1 MLAPQIGPLRR
12 KQVQFSPQRLSNSV
26 RETIGREDDLMG
38 DSQGRLK
45 REIIVVIRN
54 KGSKARNLN
63 SGRLLNRSYSVNV
76 TNGFEEGIDFV
87 IADFEMLGI

>member
-1 MLAPQIGPLRR
+1 M
-12 KQVQFSPQRLSNSV
+12 
-26 RETIGREDDLMG
+26 
-38 DSQGRLK
+38 K